1 MLNLSIG
8 VAVITS
14 ASAVPLYLQ
23 VARDLKNRIEKGEF
37 SANGAI
43 PSETVLCS
51 DYDVSRATVR
61 KAIQTLIDDDV
72 LDVRHGKGVFVRQAK
87 VTSSLSTFKGFSH
100 FCNINNIELSSNV
113 LVLALIDPPSTVSH
127 YLRLK
132 EGEKTVYL
140 KRIRSIDRIP
150 VMIEHIFLPAS
161 RFSFLLDIDMNDAS
175 LYSVIERETG
185 LKLEDNCFPSI
196 VLEAGLATEEEKAL
210 LGVQGEAAMFI
221 LTETV
226 YMSTG
231 SPVHY
236 SKQVMLGDYF
246 KYFFSNKA
254 NQLGVNWES
263 LEEREGRK

>member
-8 VAVITS
+8 FAVITS

-43 PSETVLCS
+43 PPETVLCS

-72 LDVRHGKGVFVRQAK
+72 LDVRHGKGAFVRQAK

-132 EGEKTVYL
+132 EGGE
-140 KRIRSIDRIP
+140 DRI
-150 VMIEHIFLPAS
+150 S
-161 RFSFLLDIDMNDAS
+161 
-175 LYSVIERETG
+175 
-185 LKLEDNCFPSI
+185 
-196 VLEAGLATEEEKAL
+196 
-210 LGVQGEAAMFI
+210 
-221 LTETV
+221 
-226 YMSTG
+226 
-231 SPVHY
+231 
-236 SKQVMLGDYF
+236 
-246 KYFFSNKA
+246 
-254 NQLGVNWES
+254 
-263 LEEREGRK
+263 

>member
-1 MLNLSIG
+1 
-8 VAVITS
+8 
-14 ASAVPLYLQ
+14 
-23 VARDLKNRIEKGEF
+23 
-37 SANGAI
+37 
-43 PSETVLCS
+43 
-51 DYDVSRATVR
+51 
-61 KAIQTLIDDDV
+61 
-72 LDVRHGKGVFVRQAK
+72 
-87 VTSSLSTFKGFSH
+87 
-100 FCNINNIELSSNV
+100 
-113 LVLALIDPPSTVSH
+113 
-127 YLRLK
+127 
-132 EGEKTVYL
+132 
-140 KRIRSIDRIP
+140 
-150 VMIEHIFLPAS
+150 
-161 RFSFLLDIDMNDAS
+161 MNDAS